1 MNHIFLLFLSL
12 ALAAQPLVI
21 GESNANVDYASSF
34 AAPKENEL
42 KKSETSP
49 IIKEVHE
56 VWVTAYSS
64 TPEETDDTPFITA
77 SGKETKDGVLAA
89 NFLPFGTRV
98 IIPEVTG
105 DKVFIVEDRMH
116 RRKTEFVDVWM
127 STKEEAVKFGI
138 VRAKIAVLD

>member
-1 MNHIFLLFLSL
+1 MNHILLLFLSL
-12 ALAAQPLVI
+12 VLAAQPLVI
-21 GESNANVDYASSF
+21 GESNANIGYVP
-34 AAPKENEL
+34 APKNEESL
-42 KKSETSP
+42 A
-49 IIKEVHE
+49 IKEVHE

>member
-1 MNHIFLLFLSL
+1 MNHIFYCFYLWLWRLSRWL
-12 ALAAQPLVI
+12 SENPTLMSIMRLRLRRQKKT
-21 GESNANVDYASSF
+21 SSKRAS
-34 AAPKENEL
+34 P
-42 KKSETSP
+42 P
-49 IIKEVHE
+49 VIKEVHE